1 MEKAAKDIQ
10 MENTAESEMQG
21 AAKLCPPAEEEA
33 EKPSMFCFKKRKKSG
48 KKASDVKG
56 TCEEESANLNQ
67 ISQCSAD
74 HREGKA
80 SNPSQSPKGAWA
92 TIKCFVRPRRKLK
105 SSSRKHV
112 PSDSQVQLE
121 TSTEEAGLQSLPKKE
136 IRSGLKIPCI
146 RFSSGKRKPSLCEM
160 TEESDNSIKGNE
172 AMDILDKAT
181 SELEGLAIAVQS
193 SPDQSSGQSA
203 AKKESEST
211 PEKSADSAGENELS
225 REPRPL
231 ESTDQHTGCP
241 IQSETMN
248 SETVAVIV
256 QEKQC
261 PRSQPEMALHT
272 VTKKDDGSAP
282 FGAESPE
289 DLPECVP
296 RVTEVQS
303 KNAMPEKQPG
313 LDEFGISVSVS
324 EDYKSKET
332 LMGSNQSAF
341 RDEAANVQSCSNE
354 QFKLEE
360 NKDVDG
366 VGIVIT
372 VTDADNCDEVEP
384 SYICKLPLIPRQTKP
399 KGSKKSG
406 NFDFSSFS
414 DCQQGSVAGSGHWRE
429 DKNSSHALSPKGLSD
444 QGQRTSEQYELLLIE
459 TASSLVKAA
468 IQSSIEQLVNEM
480 ALEHNKQNSFL

>member
-10 MENTAESEMQG
+10 TENTAESEMQS
-21 AAKLCPPAEEEA
+21 AAKLCRPAEEEA

-67 ISQCSAD
+67 TSQCSAD

-92 TIKCFVRPRRKLK
+92 AIKCFVRPRRKLK

-136 IRSGLKIPCI
+136 VRSGLKIPCI
-146 RFSSGKRKPSLCEM
+146 RFSGGKRKPSQCEM
-160 TEESDNSIKGNE
+160 IEESDDSIKGNE
-172 AMDILDKAT
+172 AMGILNKAT
-181 SELEGLAIAVQS
+181 SEPEDLATAVKS
-193 SPDQSSGQSA
+193 SPDRSFGQSA
-203 AKKESEST
+203 AKKDSDST
-211 PEKSADSAGENELS
+211 AEKSDSSAGENELL
-225 REPRPL
+225 REPGPD
-231 ESTDQHTGCP
+231 TDQHTACP
-241 IQSETMN
+241 AQSETMN
-248 SETVAVIV
+248 LETVAVIV

-261 PRSQPEMALHT
+261 PRSQPETAVHT
-272 VTKKDDGSAP
+272 VTKQDDGNTT
-282 FGAESPE
+282 FGAEPPE
-289 DLPECVP
+289 DLPEHVP
-296 RVTEVQS
+296 RVTEVQGR
-303 KNAMPEKQPG
+303 NAMPEKQPG
-313 LDEFGISVSVS
+313 LDEFGSSISVS
-324 EDYKSKET
+324 EDCKSKET
-332 LMGSNQSAF
+332 IMGSSQSAF

-360 NKDVDG
+360 SKDVDG

-372 VTDADNCDEVEP
+372 VTDADDCDEVEP
-384 SYICKLPLIPRQTKP
+384 SYICKLPLIPRHTKP
-399 KGSKKSG
+399 KGNKKSG